1 MKKWI
6 KILFFLWIQCVVIGL
21 SILIGWTHGQPLE
34 AMELEFARNILD
46 RQHYFDRSM
55 THENIIFLQDTVGVL
70 QSGRSP
76 KEIIDI
82 LNRKIDRNIHFATD
96 WKEWESPREYIWPG
110 GEEQFALLLQVAKH
124 RKTHPVSY
132 TDYPPF
138 YEKSKASGILRE
150 VMECKTRR
158 DSDPLKRYNKQ
169 FGPTVLVSTNGSV
182 KEISIGY

>member
-6 KILFFLWIQCVVIGL
+6 KILFFLCIQCTVIGL
-21 SILIGWTHGQPLE
+21 SIYIGWSQGQPIQP
-34 AMELEFARNILD
+34 MELEYVKNVLD
-46 RQHYFDRSM
+46 SQNHFVRSM
-55 THENIIFLQDTVGVL
+55 RHESIEFLLNTVEVL

-82 LNRKIDRNIHFATD
+82 LNRKMDRNIHFATN
-96 WKEWESPREYIWPG
+96 WKERESPREYIWPG

-124 RKTHPVSY
+124 RKTYPVSY

-138 YEKSKASGILRE
+138 YEKRKASGILRE

-169 FGPTVLVSTNGSV
+169 FGPTVLVITNGSV